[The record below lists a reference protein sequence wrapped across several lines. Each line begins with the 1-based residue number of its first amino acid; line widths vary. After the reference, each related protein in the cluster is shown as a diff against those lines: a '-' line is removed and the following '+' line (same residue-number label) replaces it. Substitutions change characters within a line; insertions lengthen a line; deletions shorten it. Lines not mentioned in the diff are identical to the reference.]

1 MKARFEKYLLEFKRP
16 SGTSRGVLRTKL
28 TYFITVTDGLHSATG
43 EAALFRGLS
52 FDDRVDYEDTL
63 QDVCNR
69 IDHFV
74 SNYQEELKA
83 YPSIVF
89 GLDQVFLKLQNQSSL
104 CFENSFTAGEFG
116 IPINGLIWMGDEG
129 FMHNQI
135 AAKLA
140 QGFRCLKLKIGA
152 LDFKK
157 EIGLLK
163 SLRQKYTSDQ
173 LELRV
178 DANGAF
184 SPAEAMNKLE
194 QLTSLDIHSIE
205 QPIRAGQFDQMA
217 NLCKYSPLDIAL
229 DEELIGHSHREDKR
243 RLLHQIRPAYIIL
256 KPALLGGFKSCDE
269 WINLAEQLDIA
280 WWITSALESN
290 IGLEAIAQYT
300 ASKHTKMYQGLGTG
314 QLFTN
319 NVSSH
324 LEIINAKLWFP
335 KSGR

>member
-1 MKARFEKYLLEFKRP
+1 M
-16 SGTSRGVLRTKL
+16 
-28 TYFITVTDGLHSATG
+28 
-43 EAALFRGLS
+43 
-52 FDDRVDYEDTL
+52 
-63 QDVCNR
+63 
-69 IDHFV
+69 
-74 SNYQEELKA
+74 
-83 YPSIVF
+83 
-89 GLDQVFLKLQNQSSL
+89 
-104 CFENSFTAGEFG
+104 
-116 IPINGLIWMGDEG
+116 
-129 FMHNQI
+129 
-135 AAKLA
+135 
-140 QGFRCLKLKIGA
+140 
-152 LDFKK
+152 
-157 EIGLLK
+157 
-163 SLRQKYTSDQ
+163 
-173 LELRV
+173 ELRV

-194 QLTSLDIHSIE
+194 RLSSLDIHSIE
-205 QPIRAGQFDQMA
+205 QPIRAGQFAQMA

-229 DEELIGHSHREDKR
+229 DEELIGLNHIEDKH

-335 KSGR
+335 KCVR